1 MNAISTSAGGADAPA
16 AREAVGGIAS
26 AAAQADGD
34 LGSNADADGGAPSR
48 VGYVRAPA
56 DGRTAAREIGALCAA
71 GCARVVV
78 EPVAGS
84 RDARPVFEE
93 MVSALRP
100 GDELVVWKLSAIGR
114 SLPHLLQVIERLRAR
129 GAGLCSLSE
138 HIEVAAGDGS
148 VVNLLAALALFEREL
163 VRQRGRDP
171 STARARG
178 RAGGRKPVPPAKVDA
193 MKAMWAQGTM
203 TADEIASR
211 LQVGRRTV
219 FKYVKAGPG
228 GQR

>member
-1 MNAISTSAGGADAPA
+1 MQPIPTPAGSGGAPA
-16 AREAVGGIAS
+16 AREAVGGSAS
-26 AAAQADGD
+26 AATQADGGVSSD
-34 LGSNADADGGAPSR
+34 ADANGGEPSK
-48 VGYVRAPA
+48 VGYARAPA
-56 DGRTAAREIGALCAA
+56 DGRTAAREIGALRAA

-78 EPVAGS
+78 EPAGRS

-93 MVSALRP
+93 VVGALRP

-129 GAGLCSLSE
+129 GAGLRSLSE

-163 VRQRGRDP
+163 VRQRARDP

-193 MKAMWAQGTM
+193 MKALWAQGTM
-203 TADEIASR
+203 TADEIACR